1 MDLRMTEGSIRRKI
15 IGFAVPVFVGYL
27 FQQLYNTAD
36 SLIVGNYL
44 GENALAAVSSNA
56 AFIFLLVGFFMGFAT
71 GAGVVIARHI
81 GADDARQTT
90 LAVHTT
96 VAMGLAFSVLASVV
110 GVAITPTVLKWMG
123 TPQEVFVESCKYLR
137 VYFAG
142 MTGLVMYNML
152 VGILQASGDSRH
164 PLVYLIISSLVNVA
178 LDILF
183 VAGLGM
189 GVEGAAYATVISQ
202 LLSMILA
209 AARLLRIDSVIRVS
223 IRRIRFDRENL
234 RDIVRN
240 GLPTAMQACVID
252 LSNLLI
258 QSYINSFGNLAM
270 AGIGASTKL
279 EGFAFLPVTAFSMAV
294 TTFVSQNM
302 GARKYDR
309 VRQGIRFG
317 LTATIVTIETLGVAL
332 CVFSPRLVALFNRN
346 PEVVRFGMGRTRVCG
361 LFYCLV
367 GFSHVAS
374 AVMRGLGKP
383 MTPMIIM
390 LTCWCA
396 VRILVLFTVGQ
407 VFHDIRITYW
417 IYPFTW
423 TLSSI
428 VYAALLRR
436 LHVENLAGAAR

>member
-1 MDLRMTEGSIRRKI
+1 MDLRMTEGGIRAKI
-15 IGFAVPVFVGYL
+15 IGFAVPVLIGYL

-44 GENALAAVSSNA
+44 GENALAAVSANA
-56 AFIFLLVGFFMGFAT
+56 AFIYLFVGVFMGFAT
-71 GAGVVIARHI
+71 GSGVVIARHI
-81 GADDARQTT
+81 GAEDPVQTS

-96 VAMGLAFSVLASVV
+96 VAIGLALSMLVSVA
-110 GVAITPTVLKWMG
+110 GVAITPTVLRWMG

-142 MTGLVMYNML
+142 AAGLVMYNML

-164 PLVYLIISSLVNVA
+164 PLIYLVISSLVNVA
-178 LDILF
+178 LDVLF

-189 GVEGAAYATVISQ
+189 GVEGAGFATVISQ
-202 LLSMILA
+202 FLSMFLA
-209 AARLLRIDSVIRVS
+209 AGRLMRSQGAIRVS
-223 IRRIRFDRENL
+223 LRKIRFDAENF
-234 RDIVRN
+234 RFIFRN

-258 QSYINSFGNLAM
+258 QSYINGFGSMAM
-270 AGIGASTKL
+270 AGIGASSKV
-279 EGFAFLPVTAFSMAV
+279 EGFAFLPVTAFSIAV

-302 GARKYDR
+302 GARRYER

-317 LTATIVTIETLGVAL
+317 LTCTIVTIELIGAAL
-332 CVFSPRLVALFNRN
+332 FILSPRVVALFNRN
-346 PEVVRFGMGRTRVCG
+346 PDVIRFGMGRTRVCA

-383 MTPMIIM
+383 MTPMVIM

-396 VRILVLFTVGQ
+396 VRILVLFTVGRLW
-407 VFHDIRITYW
+407 HDIRLAFW

-423 TLSSI
+423 TLSSV
-428 VYAALLRR
+428 VYAVLLKRIR
-436 LHVENLAGAAR
+436 VDRLAGAE

>member
-1 MDLRMTEGSIRRKI
+1 MDLRMTEGGIRAKI
-15 IGFAVPVFVGYL
+15 IGFAVPVLIGYL

-44 GENALAAVSSNA
+44 GENALAAVSANA
-56 AFIFLLVGFFMGFAT
+56 AFIYLFVGFFMGFAT
-71 GAGVVIARHI
+71 GSGVVIARHI
-81 GADDARQTT
+81 GAEDPVQAS

-96 VAMGLAFSVLASVV
+96 VAIGLALSVLVSVA
-110 GVAITPTVLKWMG
+110 GVAITPTVLRWMG

-142 MTGLVMYNML
+142 AAGLVMYNML

-164 PLVYLIISSLVNVA
+164 PLIYLVISSLVNVA
-178 LDILF
+178 LDVLF

-189 GVEGAAYATVISQ
+189 GVEGAGFATVISQ
-202 LLSMILA
+202 FLSMFLA
-209 AARLLRIDSVIRVS
+209 AGRLMRSQGAIRVS
-223 IRRIRFDRENL
+223 LRKIRFDAENF
-234 RDIVRN
+234 RFIFRN

-258 QSYINSFGNLAM
+258 QSYINGFGSMAM
-270 AGIGASTKL
+270 AGIGASSKV
-279 EGFAFLPVTAFSMAV
+279 EGFAFLPVTAFSIAV

-302 GARKYDR
+302 GAHRYER

-317 LTATIVTIETLGVAL
+317 LTCTIVTIELIGAVL
-332 CVFSPRLVALFNRN
+332 FILSPRVVALFNRN
-346 PEVVRFGMGRTRVCG
+346 PDVIRFGMGRTRVCA

-383 MTPMIIM
+383 MTPMVIM

-396 VRILVLFTVGQ
+396 VRILVLFTVGRLW
-407 VFHDIRITYW
+407 HDIRLAFW

-423 TLSSI
+423 TLSSV
-428 VYAALLRR
+428 VYAVLLKRIR
-436 LHVENLAGAAR
+436 VDRLAGAE

>member
-1 MDLRMTEGSIRRKI
+1 MDQLLTEGSIRRKI

-56 AFIFLLVGFFMGFAT
+56 AFIYLFVGFFMGFAT

-81 GADDARQTT
+81 GAGDVRQTG

-96 VAMGLAFSVLASVV
+96 VAMGLAFSVLVSVL
-110 GVAITPTVLKWMG
+110 GVAITPVVLNWMG
-123 TPQEVFVESCKYLR
+123 TPREVFTESCKYLR

-142 MTGLVMYNML
+142 STGLVMYNML

-164 PLVYLIISSLVNVA
+164 PLVYLIVSSMVNVA

-183 VAGLGM
+183 VAALHM
-189 GVEGAAYATVISQ
+189 GVEGAAYATIISQ
-202 LLSMILA
+202 FLSMFLA
-209 AARLLRIDSVIRVS
+209 GARLMRVKSSIRVDP
-223 IRRIRFDRENL
+223 RRVRFDRDNL
-234 RDIVRN
+234 ILIVRN
-240 GLPTAMQACVID
+240 GLPTALQASVID

-270 AGIGASTKL
+270 AGIGASTKV
-279 EGFAFLPVTAFSMAV
+279 EGFAFLPITAFSMAV

-302 GARKYDR
+302 GAREYDR
-309 VRQGIRFG
+309 VRRGIRFG
-317 LTATIVTIETLGVAL
+317 LTCAVTIIEVLGAVL
-332 CVFSPRLVALFNRN
+332 FLLSPRLVGLFNQN
-346 PEVVRFGMGRTRVCG
+346 PDVIRFGMGRTRVCA

-383 MTPMIIM
+383 MTPMLIM

-396 VRILVLFTVGQ
+396 VRILVLFTIGQ
-407 VFHDIRITYW
+407 AIHDVRLAFW

-423 TLSSI
+423 ALSSA
-428 VYAALLRR
+428 VYGVLLRR
-436 LHVENLAGAAR
+436 IHVERLGQA

>member
-1 MDLRMTEGSIRRKI
+1 MTEGSIRRKI
-15 IGFAVPVFVGYL
+15 IGFAIPVFVGYL

-44 GENALAAVSSNA
+44 GENALAAVSANG
-56 AFIFLLVGFFMGFAT
+56 AFIFLFIGFFMGFST

-81 GADDARQTT
+81 GAGDPTQTR
-90 LAVHTT
+90 LAVHTA
-96 VAMGLAFSVLASVV
+96 VAMGLAFSALVSIL
-110 GVAITPTVLKWMG
+110 GVAISPAVLRWMG
-123 TPQEVFVESCKYLR
+123 TPEEVFGESNRYLR

-142 MTGLVMYNML
+142 ASGLVMYNMF

-164 PLVYLIISSLVNVA
+164 PLAYLVISSLVNVA
-178 LDILF
+178 LDLLF
-183 VAGLGM
+183 VGALGM
-189 GVEGAAYATVISQ
+189 GVEGAALATVISQ
-202 LLSMILA
+202 FLSMILA
-209 AARLLRIDSVIRVS
+209 GARLMRLDGSIRVS
-223 IRRIRFDRENL
+223 PREVRFDAANL
-234 RDIVRN
+234 KSIVQN
-240 GLPTAMQACVID
+240 GLPTALQASVID

-279 EGFAFLPVTAFSMAV
+279 EGFAFLPITAFSMAI

-302 GARKYDR
+302 GARRYDR

-317 LTATIVTIETLGVAL
+317 VGCAVATIEALGVAL
-332 CVFSPRLVALFNRN
+332 FLLAPVLIGLFNRN
-346 PEVVRFGMGRTRVCG
+346 PQVVAFGMGRARVCA

-396 VRILVLFTVGQ
+396 VRIAVLFTLGQ
-407 VFHDIRITYW
+407 LLHDIRLAYW

-423 TLSSI
+423 TLSSA
-428 VYAALLRR
+428 VYVVLLKRMHMDR
-436 LHVENLAGAAR
+436 LAGAGV

>member
-1 MDLRMTEGSIRRKI
+1 MDHRLTEGSIRRKI
-15 IGFAVPVFVGYL
+15 IGFAIPVFIGYL

-56 AFIFLLVGFFMGFAT
+56 AFIYLFVGFFMGFAT

-81 GADDARQTT
+81 GADDPHQTT

-96 VAMGLAFSVLASVV
+96 VAMGLAFSVLVSVT
-110 GVAITPTVLKWMG
+110 GVAVTPTVLRWMG
-123 TPQEVFVESCKYLR
+123 TPPEVFTESCKYLR
-137 VYFAG
+137 IYFAG
-142 MTGLVMYNML
+142 ATGLVMYNML

-164 PLVYLIISSLVNVA
+164 PLIYLVISSLVNVA

-183 VAGLGM
+183 VAVFHM
-189 GVEGAAYATVISQ
+189 GVEGAAYATIISQ
-202 LLSMILA
+202 FLSMFLA
-209 AARLLRIDSVIRVS
+209 AVRLMRIDSSIRVS
-223 IRRIRFDRENL
+223 LRKVRFDRDNF
-234 RDIVRN
+234 RFIVRN
-240 GLPTAMQACVID
+240 GLPTALQACVID

-258 QSYINSFGNLAM
+258 QSYINSFGNMAM
-270 AGIGASTKL
+270 AGIGASTKV
-279 EGFAFLPVTAFSMAV
+279 EGFAFLPVTAFSMAI

-302 GARKYDR
+302 GAREYDR
-309 VRQGIRFG
+309 VRKGIRFG
-317 LTATIVTIETLGVAL
+317 LACTIVIIEAMGAVLFVL
-332 CVFSPRLVALFNRN
+332 SPQLVGFFNRN
-346 PEVVRFGMGRTRVCG
+346 PEVIRFGMGRTRVCA

-383 MTPMIIM
+383 MTPMVIM

-396 VRILVLFTVGQ
+396 VRILVLFTIGQ
-407 VFHDIRITYW
+407 VLHDIRLAFW

-423 TLSSI
+423 TLSSVAYI
-428 VYAALLRR
+428 VLLKRIR
-436 LHVENLAGAAR
+436 VDQLGGAV

>member
-1 MDLRMTEGSIRRKI
+1 MDRLLTEGSIRRKI
-15 IGFAVPVFVGYL
+15 IGFAIPIFIGYL

-56 AFIFLLVGFFMGFAT
+56 AFIYLFVGFFMGFAT
-71 GAGVVIARHI
+71 GAGVIIAHHI
-81 GADDARQTT
+81 GADDPRQTA

-96 VAMGLAFSVLASVV
+96 VAMGLVFSVLVSLI
-110 GVAITPTVLKWMG
+110 GVAITPTVLRWMG

-137 VYFAG
+137 IYFAG
-142 MTGLVMYNML
+142 ATGLVMYNML
-152 VGILQASGDSRH
+152 VGILQAAGDSRH
-164 PLVYLIISSLVNVA
+164 PLIYLIVSSVVNVV
-178 LDILF
+178 LDLLF
-183 VAGLGM
+183 VAVFGM
-189 GVEGAAYATVISQ
+189 GVEGAAYATIISQ
-202 LLSMILA
+202 FLSMLLA
-209 AARLLRIDSVIRVS
+209 ARRLLRTEGSIRV
-223 IRRIRFDRENL
+223 IPRQVRFDLENL
-234 RDIVRN
+234 RFIIRN
-240 GLPTAMQACVID
+240 GPPTALQASVID

-270 AGIGASTKL
+270 AGTGASTKV

-302 GARKYDR
+302 GAKQYDR
-309 VRQGIRFG
+309 VRRGIRFG
-317 LTATIVTIETLGVAL
+317 LLCTLATIELLGVAIFL
-332 CVFSPRLVALFNRN
+332 FAPQIVALFNRN
-346 PEVVRFGMGRTRVCG
+346 PEVVRFGMGRTQVCA

-396 VRILVLFTVGQ
+396 VRILVLFTLGQ
-407 VFHDIRITYW
+407 VVHDIRLAFW

-423 TLSSI
+423 TLSTV
-428 VYAALLRR
+428 VYAILLKRIR
-436 LHVENLAGAAR
+436 VDHLAGAA

>member
-1 MDLRMTEGSIRRKI
+1 MDLRLTEGSIRKNI
-15 IGFAVPVFVGYL
+15 IGFAIPIFIGYL

-56 AFIFLLVGFFMGFAT
+56 AFIFLFVGFFMGFAT
-71 GAGVVIARHI
+71 GAGVVIAHHI
-81 GADDARQTT
+81 GADDPGQTAR
-90 LAVHTT
+90 AVHTT
-96 VAMGLAFSVLASVV
+96 VAMGLAFSALVSVV
-110 GVAITPTVLKWMG
+110 GVAITPAVLRWMG
-123 TPQEVFVESCKYLR
+123 TPQEVFVESGKYLR
-137 VYFAG
+137 VYFGGA
-142 MTGLVMYNML
+142 TGLVMYNML

-164 PLVYLIISSLVNVA
+164 PLAYLIISSLVNVA
-178 LDILF
+178 LDVLF
-183 VAGLGM
+183 VAGMGM

-202 LLSMILA
+202 FLSMFLV
-209 AARLLRIDSVIRVS
+209 AARLMRTDSSIRVS
-223 IRRIRFDRENL
+223 FRKIRFDGENL
-234 RDIVRN
+234 RRIIRN
-240 GLPTAMQACVID
+240 GLPTAGQACVID
-252 LSNLLI
+252 LSNMLI

-270 AGIGASTKL
+270 AGIGASTKV

-302 GARKYDR
+302 GARRYDR

-317 LTATIVTIETLGVAL
+317 LTCTIVTIEALGLLLFVL
-332 CVFSPRLVALFNRN
+332 SPQLVGLFNRN
-346 PEVVRFGMGRTRVCG
+346 PNVVRFGMGRSRVCA

-390 LTCWCA
+390 LSCWCA

-407 VFHDIRITYW
+407 VWHDIRLAFW
-417 IYPFTW
+417 VYPFTW
-423 TLSSI
+423 ALSSI
-428 VYAALLRR
+428 VYAILLRR
-436 LHVENLAGAAR
+436 IHVDRLAGTL

>member
-1 MDLRMTEGSIRRKI
+1 MDRLLTEGSIRRKI
-15 IGFAVPVFVGYL
+15 IGFAIPIFVGYL

-44 GENALAAVSSNA
+44 GENALAAVSSNG
-56 AFIFLLVGFFMGFAT
+56 AFIYLFVGFFMGFAT

-81 GADDARQTT
+81 GANDPVQTS

-96 VAMGLAFSVLASVV
+96 VAMGLAFSVLVSVT
-110 GVAITPTVLKWMG
+110 GVLITPTMLRWMG
-123 TPQEVFVESCKYLR
+123 TPPEVFTESCKYLR

-142 MTGLVMYNML
+142 GTGLVMYNML

-164 PLVYLIISSLVNVA
+164 PLIYLVISSLVNVA
-178 LDILF
+178 LDVLF
-183 VAGLGM
+183 VAVFHM
-189 GVEGAAYATVISQ
+189 GVEGAAFATIISQ
-202 LLSMILA
+202 FLSMLLVTV
-209 AARLLRIDSVIRVS
+209 RLLRIDSSIRVDP
-223 IRRIRFDRENL
+223 RKVRFDPENL
-234 RDIVRN
+234 RFIVRN
-240 GLPTAMQACVID
+240 GLPTALQACVID

-258 QSYINSFGNLAM
+258 QSYINSFGGLAM
-270 AGIGASTKL
+270 AGIGASTKV
-279 EGFAFLPVTAFSMAV
+279 EGFAFLPVTAFQMAV

-309 VRQGIRFG
+309 VRRGIRFG
-317 LTATIVTIETLGVAL
+317 LTCTIVTIELIGAV
-332 CVFSPRLVALFNRN
+332 VFLLAPQIIGLFNRN
-346 PEVVRFGMGRTRVCG
+346 PEVIHFGMGRSRVCA

-383 MTPMIIM
+383 VTPMIIM

-396 VRILVLFTVGQ
+396 VRIVVLFTLGQ
-407 VFHDIRITYW
+407 ALHDIRLAFW

-423 TLSSI
+423 ALSSA
-428 VYAALLRR
+428 VYGVLLKRI
-436 LHVENLAGAAR
+436 HVDRLAGTAQ

>member
-1 MDLRMTEGSIRRKI
+1 MDRHLTEGSIRRGI
-15 IGFAVPVFVGYL
+15 IGFAIPIFIGYL

-56 AFIFLLVGFFMGFAT
+56 AFIYLFVGFFMGFAT

-81 GADDARQTT
+81 GADDPHQTS

-96 VAMGLAFSVLASVV
+96 VAMGLAFSVLVSVL
-110 GVAITPTVLKWMG
+110 GVAVTPAMLRWMR
-123 TPQEVFVESCKYLR
+123 TPPEVFTESCKYLR
-137 VYFAG
+137 IYFAG
-142 MTGLVMYNML
+142 ATGLVMYNML

-164 PLVYLIISSLVNVA
+164 PLIYLIASSLVNVV
-178 LDILF
+178 LDVLF
-183 VAGLGM
+183 VAVFHM

-202 LLSMILA
+202 FLSMFLA
-209 AARLLRIDSVIRVS
+209 AARLMRLEGSIRVVP
-223 IRRIRFDRENL
+223 RRVRFDPDNL
-234 RDIVRN
+234 RYIVRN
-240 GLPTAMQACVID
+240 GLPTALQACVID

-270 AGIGASTKL
+270 AGIGASTKV

-309 VRQGIRFG
+309 VRGGIRFG
-317 LTATIVTIETLGVAL
+317 LLCTLATIELLGVATFL
-332 CVFSPRLVALFNRN
+332 FAPQIVGLFNRN
-346 PEVVRFGMGRTRVCG
+346 PEVIRFGRGRTQVCA

-383 MTPMIIM
+383 MTPMVIM

-396 VRILVLFTVGQ
+396 VRILVLFTLGQ
-407 VFHDIRITYW
+407 AVHDIRLAFW

-423 TLSSI
+423 ALSSA
-428 VYAALLRR
+428 VYAVLLKRIRVDR
-436 LHVENLAGAAR
+436 LEAA

>member
-1 MDLRMTEGSIRRKI
+1 MDQLLTEGSIRRKI

-56 AFIFLLVGFFMGFAT
+56 AFIYLFVGFFMGFAT

-81 GADDARQTT
+81 GAGDVRQTG

-96 VAMGLAFSVLASVV
+96 VAMGLAFSVLVSVL
-110 GVAITPTVLKWMG
+110 GVAITPVVLNWMG
-123 TPQEVFVESCKYLR
+123 TPREVFTESCKYLR

-142 MTGLVMYNML
+142 STGLVMYNML

-164 PLVYLIISSLVNVA
+164 PLVYLIVSSMVNVA

-183 VAGLGM
+183 VAALHM
-189 GVEGAAYATVISQ
+189 GVEGAAYATIISQ
-202 LLSMILA
+202 FLSMFLA
-209 AARLLRIDSVIRVS
+209 GARLMRVKSSIRVDP
-223 IRRIRFDRENL
+223 RRVRFDRDNL
-234 RDIVRN
+234 ILIVRN
-240 GLPTAMQACVID
+240 GLPTALQASVID

-270 AGIGASTKL
+270 AGIGASTKV
-279 EGFAFLPVTAFSMAV
+279 EGFAFLPITAFSMAV

-302 GARKYDR
+302 GAREYDR
-309 VRQGIRFG
+309 VRRGIRFG
-317 LTATIVTIETLGVAL
+317 LTCAVTIIEALGAVL
-332 CVFSPRLVALFNRN
+332 FLLSPRLVGLFNQN
-346 PEVVRFGMGRTRVCG
+346 PDVIRFGMGRTRVCA

-383 MTPMIIM
+383 MTPMLIM

-396 VRILVLFTVGQ
+396 VRILVLFTIGQ
-407 VFHDIRITYW
+407 AIHDVRLAFW

-423 TLSSI
+423 ALSSA
-428 VYAALLRR
+428 VYGVLLRR
-436 LHVENLAGAAR
+436 IHVERLGQA

>member
-1 MDLRMTEGSIRRKI
+1 MDRHLTEGSIRRGI
-15 IGFAVPVFVGYL
+15 IGFAIPIFIGYL

-56 AFIFLLVGFFMGFAT
+56 AFIYLFVGFFMGFAT

-81 GADDARQTT
+81 GADDPHQTS

-96 VAMGLAFSVLASVV
+96 VAMGLAFSVLVSVL
-110 GVAITPTVLKWMG
+110 GVAITPTMLRWMG
-123 TPQEVFVESCKYLR
+123 TPPEVFTESAKYLCI
-137 VYFAG
+137 YFAG
-142 MTGLVMYNML
+142 STGLVMYNML

-164 PLVYLIISSLVNVA
+164 PLIYLIASALVNVV
-178 LDILF
+178 LDVLF
-183 VAGLGM
+183 VAAFHM

-202 LLSMILA
+202 FLSMFLA
-209 AARLLRIDSVIRVS
+209 AARLMRLEGSIRVVP
-223 IRRIRFDRENL
+223 RRVRFDPDNL
-234 RDIVRN
+234 RYIVRN
-240 GLPTAMQACVID
+240 GLPTALQACVID

-270 AGIGASTKL
+270 AGIGASTKV

-309 VRQGIRFG
+309 VRGGIRFG
-317 LTATIVTIETLGVAL
+317 LLCTLVTIELLGVATFL
-332 CVFSPRLVALFNRN
+332 FAPQIVGLFNRN
-346 PEVVRFGMGRTRVCG
+346 PEVIRFGRGRTQVCA

-383 MTPMIIM
+383 MTPMVIM

-396 VRILVLFTVGQ
+396 VRILVLFTLGQ
-407 VFHDIRITYW
+407 AVHDIRLAFW

-423 TLSSI
+423 ALSSA
-428 VYAALLRR
+428 VYAVLLKRIRVDR
-436 LHVENLAGAAR
+436 LEAA

>member
-1 MDLRMTEGSIRRKI
+1 MDLRLTEGSIRKKI
-15 IGFAVPVFVGYL
+15 IGFAIPIFIGYL

-56 AFIFLLVGFFMGFAT
+56 AFIFLFVGFFMGFAT

-81 GADDARQTT
+81 GANDPKQTT

-96 VAMGLAFSVLASVV
+96 VAMGLAFSALVSVT
-110 GVAITPTVLKWMG
+110 GVAIAPAVLRWMG
-123 TPQEVFVESCKYLR
+123 TPQEVFVESSKYLR
-137 VYFAG
+137 VYFGGA
-142 MTGLVMYNML
+142 TGLVMYNML

-164 PLVYLIISSLVNVA
+164 PLVYLVISSLVNVA
-178 LDILF
+178 LDVLF
-183 VAGLGM
+183 VAGMGM

-202 LLSMILA
+202 FLSMFLV
-209 AARLLRIDSVIRVS
+209 AARLMRTDSS
-223 IRRIRFDRENL
+223 IRISVGKIRFDRENL
-234 RDIVRN
+234 RRIIRN
-240 GLPTAMQACVID
+240 GLPTAGQACVID
-252 LSNLLI
+252 LSNMLI

-270 AGIGASTKL
+270 AGIGASTKV
-279 EGFAFLPVTAFSMAV
+279 EGFMFLPVTAFSMAV

-302 GARKYDR
+302 GARKFDR
-309 VRQGIRFG
+309 VRRGIRFG
-317 LTATIVTIETLGVAL
+317 LTSTIVTIEALGLLLFAL
-332 CVFSPRLVALFNRN
+332 SPQLVGLFNRN
-346 PEVVRFGMGRTRVCG
+346 PDVVRFGVGRSRACA

-396 VRILVLFTVGQ
+396 VRILVLLAIGKVW
-407 VFHDIRITYW
+407 HDIRLAFW
-417 IYPFTW
+417 VYPFTW

-428 VYAALLRR
+428 VYAILLKRI
-436 LHVENLAGAAR
+436 HVDRLAGIV

>member
-1 MDLRMTEGSIRRKI
+1 MDQLLTRGSIRRKI
-15 IGFAVPVFVGYL
+15 IGFAIPIFIGYL

-44 GENALAAVSSNA
+44 GENALAAVSANA
-56 AFIFLLVGFFMGFAT
+56 AFIYMFVGFFMGFAT

-81 GADDARQTT
+81 GADDPRQTT

-96 VAMGLAFSVLASVV
+96 VAMGLVFSAIVSGAGVL
-110 GVAITPTVLKWMG
+110 ITPTVLRWMG
-123 TPQEVFVESCKYLR
+123 TPDEVFTESCKYLR

-142 MTGLVMYNML
+142 GTGLVMYNML

-164 PLVYLIISSLVNVA
+164 PLIYLVISSLVNVA
-178 LDILF
+178 LDVLF
-183 VAGLGM
+183 VACLGM
-189 GVEGAAYATVISQ
+189 GVEGAAFATIISQ
-202 LLSMILA
+202 FLSMTLA
-209 AARLLRIDSVIRVS
+209 AARLLRIDSTIRVS
-223 IRRIRFDRENL
+223 IRKIRFDRENL
-234 RDIVRN
+234 MYIIRN

-252 LSNLLI
+252 LSNILI

-279 EGFAFLPVTAFSMAV
+279 EGFAFLPVTSFSMAV

-302 GARKYDR
+302 GAKEYDR
-309 VRQGIRFG
+309 VKKGIRFG
-317 LTATIVTIETLGVAL
+317 LGCSLAIIELMGITMFIL
-332 CVFSPRLVALFNRN
+332 SPRLVGFFNRN
-346 PEVVRFGMGRTRVCG
+346 PEVIRFGMGRTRTCA

-383 MTPMIIM
+383 MTPMVIM

-396 VRILVLFTVGQ
+396 VRILVLFTLGQ
-407 VFHDIRITYW
+407 MVHDIRLAFW

-423 TLSSI
+423 TLSST
-428 VYAALLRR
+428 VYVILLKKI
-436 LHVENLAGAAR
+436 HVEQLER

>member
-1 MDLRMTEGSIRRKI
+1 MTEGSIRRKI
-15 IGFAVPVFVGYL
+15 IGFAIPVFVGYL

-44 GENALAAVSSNA
+44 GENALAAVSANG
-56 AFIFLLVGFFMGFAT
+56 AFIFLFIGFFMGFST

-81 GADDARQTT
+81 GAGDSAQTR
-90 LAVHTT
+90 LAVHTA
-96 VAMGLAFSVLASVV
+96 VAMGLAFSALVSVL
-110 GVAITPTVLKWMG
+110 GVAISPAVLRWMG
-123 TPQEVFVESCKYLR
+123 TPREVFAESNKYLR

-142 MTGLVMYNML
+142 AAGLVMYNMF

-164 PLVYLIISSLVNVA
+164 PLLYLVISSLFNVA
-178 LDILF
+178 LDLLF
-183 VAGLGM
+183 VGALGM
-189 GVEGAAYATVISQ
+189 GVEGAALATVLSQ
-202 LLSMILA
+202 FLSMLMA
-209 AARLLRIDSVIRVS
+209 GARLMRLEGDIRVS
-223 IRRIRFDRENL
+223 PRQVRFDAANL
-234 RDIVRN
+234 RAIVQN
-240 GLPTAMQACVID
+240 GLPTALQASVID
-252 LSNLLI
+252 LSNVLI

-279 EGFAFLPVTAFSMAV
+279 EGFAFLPITAFSMAI

-302 GARKYDR
+302 GARRYDR

-317 LTATIVTIETLGVAL
+317 VGCAVATIEALGVAL
-332 CVFSPRLVALFNRN
+332 FLLAPTLIGLFNRN
-346 PEVVRFGMGRTRVCG
+346 PDVVAFGMGRARVCA

-396 VRILVLFTVGQ
+396 VRIAVLFTLGQ
-407 VFHDIRITYW
+407 LLHDIRLAYW

-423 TLSSI
+423 TLSSA
-428 VYAALLRR
+428 VYAVLLKRMHMDR
-436 LHVENLAGAAR
+436 LAGAAP